1 MILIVNR
8 LGIGLH
14 VLLVPAGLYSERSV
28 GPAKSI
34 ALLSILVAN
43 GCADNW
49 KCCSNWMSVKN
60 MKMYLFAEVRC
71 CPLWV
76 SWEWQHLLPLKK
88 KSFATHCSANPPCSS
103 HSGRNYALSFQ
114 GGEWQNICEINESVL
129 HCQLLQLNKSL
140 AFYSISTAKLP

>member
-1 MILIVNR
+1 MNLIVNR

-14 VLLVPAGLYSERSV
+14 VLLVPAGLYSERHV

-43 GCADNW
+43 GCAYDR
-49 KCCSNWMSVKN
+49 KYCSNWMSVKN
-60 MKMYLFAEVRC
+60 MKMYLFTKVRC

-76 SWEWQHLLPLKK
+76 SWKWQHLLPLKK
-88 KSFATHCSANPPCSS
+88 KTFATGSFVNPHCRS
-103 HSGRNYALSFQ
+103 HSGWNYALSFQ
-114 GGEWQNICEINESVL
+114 GGEWQNICEINENVL
-129 HCQLLQLNKSL
+129 YCQLLQLNKSL